1 MRRSGAVLGSES
13 AGRLLNMG
21 GVRTRLLKMGNDLE
35 LGVRYR
41 PCRNKTSYI
50 YP

>member
-13 AGRLLNMG
+13 GGRLLNVA
-21 GVRTRLLKMGNDLE
+21 GVRTRLLQMGNDLK

-41 PCRNKTSYI
+41 SCRNKTSCI
-50 YP
+50 FP